1 MNNVQFKNNVMM
13 IKKTLILTAILLVYQ
28 GYSQSKLDG
37 YIEVGLKNNEVI
49 KQHNFDINKS
59 MWALKEARS
68 LFYPTVSLN
77 GSYTKAEGGRTID
90 IPIGDM
96 LNPVYST
103 LNQITNSNA
112 FPTLENQ
119 SVLINPDNFYDA
131 KIHTTMPLLNFEI
144 IYNKRIKAQQTTLQK
159 IELEIYQREL
169 VKDIKIAYYKYLQ
182 SLEGIKIYEDAL
194 ALVTENQRVNQSL
207 FKNDKIN
214 RTAVLRS
221 DNEVV
226 RIAAN
231 LETAKQVSNNA
242 RAYFNFLL
250 NQKLDTQIMVDE
262 INENVPSA
270 LVEGNTE
277 NREELKKLDQVKEL
291 NENITKLTKSHWFP
305 TLSGFADFGV
315 QDFDF
320 EMNKDS
326 RYYFAGLGLEWNIF
340 SGNKNKY
347 KLKQVEE
354 DNKKIS
360 SQIDNIKQ
368 QLLLQFQ
375 VSQNNIKSAL
385 EQFHA
390 DKNQKESAKKYND
403 DITKLYKEGQ
413 AIYIE
418 LLDAQNQWVNA
429 QLNTNISLYNSWI
442 AFAEMERA
450 NATFTFK

>member
-1 MNNVQFKNNVMM
+1 M
-13 IKKTLILTAILLVYQ
+13 KKKLILMTILLGYY

-37 YIEVGLKNNEVI
+37 YIETGLKNNEVI

-59 MWALKEARS
+59 MYALKEARS

-90 IPIGDM
+90 ISIGDM
-96 LNPVYST
+96 LNPVYNT

-144 IYNKRIKAQQTTLQK
+144 IYNKRIKNQQTSLQK

-169 VKDIKIAYYKYLQ
+169 VKEIKIAYYKYLQ
-182 SLEGIKIYEDAL
+182 SVEGIKIYQDAL
-194 ALVTENQRVNQSL
+194 ALVKENQRVNKSL
-207 FKNDKIN
+207 FKNEKIN

-221 DNEVV
+221 DNEVI
-226 RIAAN
+226 RIQAN
-231 LETAKQVSNNA
+231 LETAKQNSNNA
-242 RAYFNFLL
+242 QSYFNFLL
-250 NQKLDTQIMVDE
+250 NEKLDTTIEVDE
-262 INENVPSA
+262 NEAPPIDAVS
-270 LVEGNTE
+270 ENTQK
-277 NREELKKLDQVKEL
+277 REELQ
-291 NENITKLTKSHWFP
+291 KLTQAKEINDNVSKLTQSYWFP
-305 TLSGFADFGV
+305 KVNGFADFGI

-320 EMNKDS
+320 EVNKQS
-326 RYYFAGLGLEWNIF
+326 RYYFAGVGLEWNIF
-340 SGNKNKY
+340 SGNKNKF
-347 KLKQVEE
+347 KLKQTEE
-354 DNKKIS
+354 DSKKIS
-360 SQIDNIKQ
+360 SQIDNVKQ

-375 VSQNNIKSAL
+375 VSQNNLKSAL
-385 EQFHA
+385 EQFYA
-390 DKNQKESAKKYND
+390 DKNQKESAKKYNE

-429 QLNTNISLYNSWI
+429 QLNTNIALYNSWI
-442 AFAEMERA
+442 AFAELERA
-450 NATFTFK
+450 NATFTFN

>member
-1 MNNVQFKNNVMM
+1 M
-13 IKKTLILTAILLVYQ
+13 KKTLILMTILLGYY

-37 YIEVGLKNNEVI
+37 YIETGLKNNEII

-59 MWALKEARS
+59 MYALKEARS

-90 IPIGDM
+90 IPIGDLM
-96 LNPVYST
+96 NPVYST
-103 LNQITNSNA
+103 LNQMTNSNA
-112 FPTLENQ
+112 FPTLQNQ
-119 SVLINPDNFYDA
+119 SVLINPDNFYDV

-144 IYNKRIKAQQTTLQK
+144 IYNKRIKNQQTSLQK
-159 IELEIYQREL
+159 IELEIYKREL

-182 SLEGIKIYEDAL
+182 SKEGIKIYEDAL
-194 ALVTENQRVNQSL
+194 VLVKENQRVTQSL

-221 DNEVV
+221 DNEVI
-226 RIAAN
+226 RIQAN
-231 LETAKQVSNNA
+231 LETAKQTSKNA
-242 RAYFNFLL
+242 QSYFNFLL
-250 NQKLDTQIMVDE
+250 NEKLDSPIETDA
-262 INENVPSA
+262 NETLPSD
-270 LVEGNTE
+270 LVADNTP

-291 NENITKLTKSHWFP
+291 NETVGKLTQSHWFP
-305 TLSGFADFGV
+305 TLSGFADFGF

-320 EMNKDS
+320 EVNKDS
-326 RYYFAGLGLEWNIF
+326 RYYFAGLGLQWNIF
-340 SGNKNKY
+340 SGNKNKF

-354 DNKKIS
+354 DTKKIS
-360 SQIDNIKQ
+360 SQTDNVRQ

-375 VSQNNIKSAL
+375 VSQNNLKSAL
-385 EQFHA
+385 EQFYA
-390 DKNQKESAKKYND
+390 NKNQKVAAKKYNE

-429 QLNTNISLYNSWI
+429 QLNTNIALYNSWI
-442 AFAEMERA
+442 AYAELERA
-450 NATFTFK
+450 NATFTLNN

>member
-1 MNNVQFKNNVMM
+1 MKNVTTLVM
-13 IKKTLILTAILLVYQ
+13 ICLGYL
-28 GYSQSKLDG
+28 GYSQSKLDN
-37 YIEVGLKNNEVI
+37 YIQIGLTTNEVI

-59 MWALKEARS
+59 VYALKEARS

-77 GSYTKAEGGRTID
+77 ANYTKAEGGRTID
-90 IPIGDM
+90 IPMGDL
-96 LNPVYST
+96 LNPVYNT

-112 FPTLENQ
+112 FPTLQNQ

-144 IYNKRIKAQQTTLQK
+144 IYNKRIKMQQSSLQK
-159 IELEIYQREL
+159 IELEIYKREL
-169 VKDIKIAYYKYLQ
+169 VKEIKIAYYKYLQ
-182 SLEGIKIYEDAL
+182 SIEGVKIYQDAL
-194 ALVTENQRVNQSL
+194 KLVKENQRVNQSL

-221 DNEVV
+221 DNEVI
-226 RIAAN
+226 RIEAN
-231 LETAKQVSNNA
+231 LETAKQVNNNA
-242 RAYFNFLL
+242 KSYFNFLL
-250 NQKLDTQIMVDE
+250 NRKLDTEIEVDSE
-262 INENVPSA
+262 NELLPNVIVNEN
-270 LVEGNTE
+270 TQ
-277 NREELKKLDQVKEL
+277 NREELSQLSLFKEL
-291 NENITKLTKSHWFP
+291 NGNVGKLTQSYWFP
-305 TLSGFADFGV
+305 KLSGFADLGF

-320 EMNKDS
+320 EVNKQS

-347 KLKQVEE
+347 KLRQVEE
-354 DNKKIS
+354 DTKKIS
-360 SQIDNIKQ
+360 SQIDNVKQ

-375 VSQNNIKSAL
+375 VSQNNLKSAL
-385 EQFHA
+385 EQFNA
-390 DKNQKESAKKYND
+390 DKNQKASAKKYNE

-442 AFAEMERA
+442 AFAELERA
-450 NATFTFK
+450 NAAFTLK

>member
-1 MNNVQFKNNVMM
+1 M
-13 IKKTLILTAILLVYQ
+13 KKTLILMTILLGYY

-37 YIEVGLKNNEVI
+37 YIETGLKNNEVI

-59 MWALKEARS
+59 MYALKEARS

-96 LNPVYST
+96 LNPVYNT

-144 IYNKRIKAQQTTLQK
+144 IYNKRIKNQQASLQK

-169 VKDIKIAYYKYLQ
+169 VKEIKIAYYKYIQ
-182 SLEGIKIYEDAL
+182 SVEGIKIYEDAL
-194 ALVTENQRVNQSL
+194 ALVKENQRVNKSL
-207 FKNDKIN
+207 FKNEKIN

-221 DNEVV
+221 DNEVI
-226 RIAAN
+226 RIQAN
-231 LETAKQVSNNA
+231 LETAKQNSNNA
-242 RAYFNFLL
+242 RSYFNFLL
-250 NQKLDTQIMVDE
+250 NEKLDAAIEVDE
-262 INENVPSA
+262 NEAPPIDAVS
-270 LVEGNTE
+270 ENTQ
-277 NREELKKLDQVKEL
+277 NREELKKLTQAKEI
-291 NENITKLTKSHWFP
+291 NDNVSKLTQSYWFP
-305 TLSGFADFGV
+305 KVNGFADFGI

-320 EMNKDS
+320 EVNKQS
-326 RYYFAGLGLEWNIF
+326 RYYFAGVGLEWNIF

-347 KLKQVEE
+347 KLKQTEE
-354 DNKKIS
+354 DSKKIS
-360 SQIDNIKQ
+360 SQIDNVKQ

-375 VSQNNIKSAL
+375 VSQNNLKSAL
-385 EQFHA
+385 EQFYA
-390 DKNQKESAKKYND
+390 DKNQKESAKKYNE

-429 QLNTNISLYNSWI
+429 QLNTNIALYNSWI
-442 AFAEMERA
+442 AFAELERA
-450 NATFTFK
+450 NATFTLNN

>member
-1 MNNVQFKNNVMM
+1 M
-13 IKKTLILTAILLVYQ
+13 IKKTLTLLLALFGYL
-28 GYSQSKLDG
+28 GYSQDKLDG
-37 YIEVGLKNNEVI
+37 YIEAALENNEVI
-49 KQHNFDINKS
+49 RQHGFDISKS

-68 LFYPTVSLN
+68 LFYPTVTLN
-77 GSYTKAEGGRTID
+77 GSYTRAEGGRTID

-96 LNPVYST
+96 LNPVYNT

-169 VKDIKIAYYKYLQ
+169 VKEVKIAYYKYLQ

-194 ALVTENQRVNQSL
+194 ILVRENQRVNHSL
-207 FKNDKIN
+207 FKNEKIN

-221 DNEVV
+221 DNEVI

-231 LETAKQVSNNA
+231 LETARQAGNNA

-250 NQKLDTQIMVDE
+250 NRKLDTQIVADE
-262 INENVPSA
+262 NKENVPDA
-270 LVEGNTE
+270 LVEENTQ
-277 NREELKKLDQVKEL
+277 NREELKKLDQASEINGNL
-291 NENITKLTKSHWFP
+291 SRLAKSHWFP
-305 TLSGFADFGV
+305 TLSGFADFGF

-320 EMNKDS
+320 EVDKDS

-347 KLKQVEE
+347 KLKQIEL
-354 DNKKIS
+354 DAKKIS
-360 SQIDNIKQ
+360 SQTDNVRQ

-375 VSQNNIKSAL
+375 VSQNNLKSAL
-385 EQFHA
+385 EQFYA
-390 DKNQKESAKKYND
+390 DRNQKVAAKKYND
-403 DITKLYKEGQ
+403 DISKLYKEGQ

-418 LLDAQNQWVNA
+418 LLDAQNQWINA
-429 QLNTNISLYNSWI
+429 QLNANISLYNSWI
-442 AFAEMERA
+442 AFSEMERA

>member
-1 MNNVQFKNNVMM
+1 M
-13 IKKTLILTAILLVYQ
+13 KKTLILMTILLGYY

-37 YIEVGLKNNEVI
+37 YIETGLKNNEVI

-59 MWALKEARS
+59 IYALKEAHS

-77 GSYTKAEGGRTID
+77 ANYTKADGGRTID

-96 LNPVYST
+96 LNPVYNT

-112 FPTLENQ
+112 FPSLQNQ

-131 KIHTTMPLLNFEI
+131 KIHTTMPLLNYEI
-144 IYNKRIKAQQTTLQK
+144 IYNKRIKSQQSSLQK
-159 IELEIYQREL
+159 IELEIYKREL

-182 SLEGIKIYEDAL
+182 SIEGIKIYQDAL
-194 ALVTENQRVNQSL
+194 ALVKENKRVNQSL

-221 DNEVV
+221 DNEVI
-226 RIAAN
+226 RIEAN

-242 RAYFNFLL
+242 KAYFNFLI
-250 NQKLDTQIMVDE
+250 NQKLDTAIEIDQNEALPNELVAENTQNREELLQLNQAKE
-262 INENVPSA
+262 INENV
-270 LVEGNTE
+270 
-277 NREELKKLDQVKEL
+277 
-291 NENITKLTKSHWFP
+291 TKLTQSYWFP
-305 TLSGFADFGV
+305 KLSGFADFGF

-320 EMNKDS
+320 EVNKQS
-326 RYYFAGLGLEWNIF
+326 RYYFAGVGLEWNIF
-340 SGNKNKY
+340 SGNKNKL
-347 KLKQVEE
+347 KLKQTEE
-354 DNKKIS
+354 DSKKIS
-360 SQIDNIKQ
+360 SQIDNVKQ

-375 VSQNNIKSAL
+375 VSQNNLKSAL
-385 EQFHA
+385 EQFYA
-390 DKNQKESAKKYND
+390 DKNQKESAKKYNE

-429 QLNTNISLYNSWI
+429 QLNTNIALYNSWI
-442 AFAEMERA
+442 AFAELERA
-450 NATFTFK
+450 NATFTFN

>member
-1 MNNVQFKNNVMM
+1 M
-13 IKKTLILTAILLVYQ
+13 IKNTLTLVLALLGYQ
-28 GYSQSKLDG
+28 GYSQDKLDG
-37 YIEVGLKNNEVI
+37 YIEAALENNEVI
-49 KQHNFDINKS
+49 RQHGFDISKS

-68 LFYPTVSLN
+68 LFYPTVTLN
-77 GSYTKAEGGRTID
+77 GSYTRAEGGRTID

-96 LNPVYST
+96 LNPVYNT

-144 IYNKRIKAQQTTLQK
+144 IYNKRIRAQQTALQK

-169 VKDIKIAYYKYLQ
+169 VKEVKIAYYKYLQ

-194 ALVTENQRVNQSL
+194 MLVKENQRVNHSL
-207 FKNDKIN
+207 FKNEKIN

-221 DNEVV
+221 DNEVI

-231 LETAKQVSNNA
+231 LETARQAGNNA

-250 NQKLDTQIMVDE
+250 NRKLDTQIVADE
-262 INENVPSA
+262 NKENVPDT
-270 LVEGNTE
+270 LVEENTQ
-277 NREELKKLDQVKEL
+277 NREELKKLDQASEINGNL
-291 NENITKLTKSHWFP
+291 SRLAKSHWFP
-305 TLSGFADFGV
+305 TLSGFADFGF

-320 EMNKDS
+320 EVDKDS
-326 RYYFAGLGLEWNIF
+326 RYYFAGIGLEWNIF

-347 KLKQVEE
+347 KLKQIEQ
-354 DNKKIS
+354 DAKKIS
-360 SQIDNIKQ
+360 SQTDNVRQ

-375 VSQNNIKSAL
+375 VSQNNLKSAL
-385 EQFHA
+385 EQFYA
-390 DKNQKESAKKYND
+390 DRNQKVAAKKYND

-418 LLDAQNQWVNA
+418 LLDAQNQWINA
-429 QLNTNISLYNSWI
+429 QLNANISLYNSWI
-442 AFAEMERA
+442 AFSEMERA

>member
-1 MNNVQFKNNVMM
+1 M
-13 IKKTLILTAILLVYQ
+13 TILLGYY

-37 YIEVGLKNNEVI
+37 YIETGLKNNEVI

-59 MWALKEARS
+59 MYALKEARS

-90 IPIGDM
+90 ISIGDM
-96 LNPVYST
+96 LNPVYNT

-144 IYNKRIKAQQTTLQK
+144 IYNKRIKNQQTSLQK

-169 VKDIKIAYYKYLQ
+169 VKEIKIAYYKYLQ
-182 SLEGIKIYEDAL
+182 SVEGIKIYQDAL
-194 ALVTENQRVNQSL
+194 ALVKENQRVNKSL
-207 FKNDKIN
+207 FKNEKIN

-221 DNEVV
+221 DNEVI
-226 RIAAN
+226 RIQAN
-231 LETAKQVSNNA
+231 LETAKQNSNNA
-242 RAYFNFLL
+242 QSYFNFLL
-250 NQKLDTQIMVDE
+250 NEKLDTTIEVDE
-262 INENVPSA
+262 NEAPPIDAVS
-270 LVEGNTE
+270 ENTQK
-277 NREELKKLDQVKEL
+277 REELQ
-291 NENITKLTKSHWFP
+291 KLTQAKEINDNVSKLTQSYWFP
-305 TLSGFADFGV
+305 KVNGFADFGI

-320 EMNKDS
+320 EVNKQS
-326 RYYFAGLGLEWNIF
+326 RYYFAGVGLEWNIF
-340 SGNKNKY
+340 SGNKNKF
-347 KLKQVEE
+347 KLKQTEE
-354 DNKKIS
+354 DSKKIS
-360 SQIDNIKQ
+360 SQIDNVKQ

-375 VSQNNIKSAL
+375 VSQNNLKSAL
-385 EQFHA
+385 EQFYA
-390 DKNQKESAKKYND
+390 DKNQKESAKKYNE

-429 QLNTNISLYNSWI
+429 QLNTNIALYNSWI
-442 AFAEMERA
+442 AFAELERA
-450 NATFTFK
+450 NATFTFN

>member
-1 MNNVQFKNNVMM
+1 MK
-13 IKKTLILTAILLVYQ
+13 IKLTFAILCL
-28 GYSQSKLDG
+28 GYLGYAQNKLET
-37 YIEVGLKNNEVI
+37 YIQTGLKNNEVI
-49 KQHNFDINKS
+49 RQHNFDINKS
-59 MWALKEARS
+59 MYALKEARA

-112 FPTLENQ
+112 FPMLENQ

-144 IYNKRIKAQQTTLQK
+144 IYNKRIKTQQTTLQK

-169 VKDIKIAYYKYLQ
+169 VKEIKIAYYKYLQ
-182 SLEGIKIYEDAL
+182 SVEGIKIYEDAL
-194 ALVTENQRVNQSL
+194 ALVKENQRVNQAL
-207 FKNDKIN
+207 FKNEKIN

-221 DNEVV
+221 DNEVI
-226 RIAAN
+226 RIQAN
-231 LETAKQVSNNA
+231 LETARQSSNNA
-242 RAYFNFLL
+242 RSYFNFLL
-250 NQKLDTQIMVDE
+250 NQKLDTAIETDKNEAPPIEVLSENTQNREELQKLTQAKE
-262 INENVPSA
+262 INENVS
-270 LVEGNTE
+270 
-277 NREELKKLDQVKEL
+277 
-291 NENITKLTKSHWFP
+291 KLTNSYWLPKV
-305 TLSGFADFGV
+305 SGFADFGI

-320 EMNKDS
+320 EADKNS
-326 RYYFAGLGLEWNIF
+326 RYYFAGVGLEWNIF
-340 SGNKNKY
+340 SGNKNKW

-354 DNKKIS
+354 DSKKII
-360 SQIDNIKQ
+360 SQTDHVKQ

-375 VSQNNIKSAL
+375 VSQNNLKSAL
-385 EQFHA
+385 EQFYA
-390 DKNQKESAKKYND
+390 DKNQKQSAKKYND

-442 AFAEMERA
+442 AFAELERA
-450 NATFTFK
+450 NATFTFN

>member
-1 MNNVQFKNNVMM
+1 MK
-13 IKKTLILTAILLVYQ
+13 IKLTFAVLCL
-28 GYSQSKLDG
+28 GYLGYAQNKLET
-37 YIEVGLKNNEVI
+37 YIQTGLKNNEVI
-49 KQHNFDINKS
+49 RQHNFDISKS
-59 MWALKEARS
+59 MYALKEARA

-112 FPTLENQ
+112 FPMLENQ

-144 IYNKRIKAQQTTLQK
+144 IYNKRIKTQQTTLQK

-169 VKDIKIAYYKYLQ
+169 VKEIKIAYYKYLQ
-182 SLEGIKIYEDAL
+182 SVEGIKIYEDAL
-194 ALVTENQRVNQSL
+194 ALVKENQRVNQAL
-207 FKNDKIN
+207 FKNEKIN

-221 DNEVV
+221 ENEVI
-226 RIAAN
+226 RIQAN
-231 LETAKQVSNNA
+231 LETARQTSNNA
-242 RAYFNFLL
+242 RSYFNFLL
-250 NQKLDTQIMVDE
+250 NQKLDTAIETDQSEAPSIEVLSENTQNREELQKLTQAKE
-262 INENVPSA
+262 INENVS
-270 LVEGNTE
+270 
-277 NREELKKLDQVKEL
+277 KL
-291 NENITKLTKSHWFP
+291 NKSYWLP
-305 TLSGFADFGV
+305 KVSGFADFGI

-320 EMNKDS
+320 EADKNS
-326 RYYFAGLGLEWNIF
+326 RYYFAGVGLEWNIF
-340 SGNKNKY
+340 SGNKNKW

-354 DNKKIS
+354 DSKKII
-360 SQIDNIKQ
+360 SQTDNVKQ

-375 VSQNNIKSAL
+375 VSQNNLKSAL
-385 EQFHA
+385 EQFYA
-390 DKNQKESAKKYND
+390 DKNQKQSAKKYND

-442 AFAEMERA
+442 AFAELERA
-450 NATFTFK
+450 NATFTFN

>member
-1 MNNVQFKNNVMM
+1 MK
-13 IKKTLILTAILLVYQ
+13 IKLTFAILCL
-28 GYSQSKLDG
+28 GYSGYAQNKLET
-37 YIEVGLKNNEVI
+37 YIKTGLKNNEVI
-49 KQHNFDINKS
+49 RQHNFDINKS
-59 MWALKEARS
+59 MYALKEARA

-96 LNPVYST
+96 LNPVYNT

-112 FPTLENQ
+112 FPMLENQ

-169 VKDIKIAYYKYLQ
+169 VKEIKIAYYKYLQ
-182 SLEGIKIYEDAL
+182 SVEGIKIYEDAL
-194 ALVTENQRVNQSL
+194 ALVKENQRVNQAL
-207 FKNDKIN
+207 FKNEKIN

-221 DNEVV
+221 DNEVI
-226 RIAAN
+226 RIQAN
-231 LETAKQVSNNA
+231 LETARQTSNNA
-242 RAYFNFLL
+242 RSYFNFLL
-250 NQKLDTQIMVDE
+250 NQKLDAAIETDQSEALPIEVLSENTQNREELQKLTQAKE
-262 INENVPSA
+262 INENVS
-270 LVEGNTE
+270 
-277 NREELKKLDQVKEL
+277 R
-291 NENITKLTKSHWFP
+291 LTKSYWLP
-305 TLSGFADFGV
+305 KVNGFADFGI

-320 EMNKDS
+320 QSDKNS
-326 RYYFAGLGLEWNIF
+326 RYYFAGVGLEWNIF
-340 SGNKNKY
+340 SGNKNKW

-354 DNKKIS
+354 DSKKII
-360 SQIDNIKQ
+360 SQTDNVKQ
-368 QLLLQFQ
+368 QLLLQLQ
-375 VSQNNIKSAL
+375 VSQNNLKSAL
-385 EQFHA
+385 EQFNA
-390 DKNQKESAKKYND
+390 DKNQKQSAKKYND

-442 AFAEMERA
+442 AFAELERA
-450 NATFTFK
+450 NATFTFN

>member
-1 MNNVQFKNNVMM
+1 M
-13 IKKTLILTAILLVYQ
+13 IKKTLTLTLVLFGYL

-59 MWALKEARS
+59 MYALKEAKS

-77 GSYTKAEGGRTID
+77 GSYTKAQGGRTID

-96 LNPVYST
+96 LNPVYNT

-144 IYNKRIKAQQTTLQK
+144 IYNKRIKNQQTSLQK

-169 VKDIKIAYYKYLQ
+169 VKEIKIAYYKYLQ
-182 SLEGIKIYEDAL
+182 SIEGIKIYEEAL
-194 ALVTENQRVNQSL
+194 ALVKENQRVNKSL
-207 FKNDKIN
+207 FKNEKIN

-221 DNEVV
+221 DNEVI
-226 RIAAN
+226 RIQAN
-231 LETAKQVSNNA
+231 LETAKQTSNNA
-242 RAYFNFLL
+242 RSYFNFLL
-250 NQKLDTQIMVDE
+250 NEKLDAAIETDENEALPIEALSENTQK
-262 INENVPSA
+262 
-270 LVEGNTE
+270 
-277 NREELKKLDQVKEL
+277 REELQ
-291 NENITKLTKSHWFP
+291 KLTQAKEINDNVSKLTQSYWFP
-305 TLSGFADFGV
+305 KVNGFADFGI

-320 EMNKDS
+320 EVNKQS
-326 RYYFAGLGLEWNIF
+326 RYYFAGVGLEWNIF
-340 SGNKNKY
+340 SGNKNKF

-360 SQIDNIKQ
+360 SQIDNVKQ
-368 QLLLQFQ
+368 QLLLQYQ
-375 VSQNNIKSAL
+375 VSQNNLKSAL
-385 EQFHA
+385 EQFYA
-390 DKNQKESAKKYND
+390 DKNQKESSKKYNE

-442 AFAEMERA
+442 AFAELERA
-450 NATFTFK
+450 NATFTFKN

>member
-1 MNNVQFKNNVMM
+1 MKIIANLVM
-13 IKKTLILTAILLVYQ
+13 LCFGYL
-28 GYSQSKLDG
+28 GYSQSILDS
-37 YIEVGLKNNEVI
+37 YIQTALKNNEVI

-59 MWALKEARS
+59 MYALKEAKS
-68 LFYPTVSLN
+68 LFYPTVTLN
-77 GSYTKAEGGRTID
+77 GNYTRAEGGRTID
-90 IPIGDM
+90 IPIGDL
-96 LNPVYST
+96 LNPVYNT

-112 FPTLENQ
+112 FPTLQNQ
-119 SVLINPDNFYDA
+119 SVLINPNNFYDA
-131 KIHTTMPLLNFEI
+131 KIHTTMPLLNYEI
-144 IYNKRIKAQQTTLQK
+144 IYNKRIKNQQTSLQK

-169 VKDIKIAYYKYLQ
+169 VKEIKIAYYKYLQ
-182 SLEGIKIYEDAL
+182 SVEGIKIYQDAL
-194 ALVTENQRVNQSL
+194 ALVKENQRVNQSL

-221 DNEVV
+221 DNEVI
-226 RIAAN
+226 RIQAN
-231 LETAKQVSNNA
+231 LETAKQTSSNA
-242 RAYFNFLL
+242 QSYFNFLL
-250 NQKLDTQIMVDE
+250 NEKLDTAIKTDE
-262 INENVPSA
+262 SEILPVGALSEN
-270 LVEGNTE
+270 TQ
-277 NREELKKLDQVKEL
+277 NREELQKLTQVKEI
-291 NENITKLTKSHWFP
+291 NDNVSRLTESYWFP
-305 TLSGFADFGV
+305 KVNGFADFGI

-320 EMNKDS
+320 DVNKDS

-354 DNKKIS
+354 DHKKIT
-360 SQIDNIKQ
+360 SQIDNVKQ

-375 VSQNNIKSAL
+375 VSQNNLKSAL

-429 QLNTNISLYNSWI
+429 QLNTNIALYNSWI
-442 AFAEMERA
+442 AFAELERA
-450 NATFTFK
+450 NATFTFN

>member
-1 MNNVQFKNNVMM
+1 MM
-13 IKKTLILTAILLVYQ
+13 KQAFILTAILLGYQ

-90 IPIGDM
+90 IPLGDM
-96 LNPVYST
+96 LNPVYNT

-144 IYNKRIKAQQTTLQK
+144 IYNKRIKRQQTSLQK

-194 ALVTENQRVNQSL
+194 ALVTENQRVNHSL

-221 DNEVV
+221 DNEVI

-250 NQKLDTQIMVDE
+250 NQKLDTQIVVDE
-262 INENVPSA
+262 NNENLPDA
-270 LVEGNTE
+270 LVEENTQ
-277 NREELKKLDQVKEL
+277 NREELKKLNQVKEISD
-291 NENITKLTKSHWFP
+291 NVSKLTKSHWYP
-305 TLSGFADFGV
+305 TLSGFADFGF

-320 EMNKDS
+320 DVNKDS
-326 RYYFAGLGLEWNIF
+326 RYYFAGLGLQWNIF
-340 SGNKNKY
+340 SGNKNKF

-354 DNKKIS
+354 DSKKIS
-360 SQIDNIKQ
+360 SQIDNVKQ

-375 VSQNNIKSAL
+375 ISQNNLKSAL
-385 EQFHA
+385 EQFYA

-429 QLNTNISLYNSWI
+429 QLNANISLYNSWI
-442 AFAEMERA
+442 AFAELERA
-450 NATFTFK
+450 NATFNLNN

>member
-1 MNNVQFKNNVMM
+1 M
-13 IKKTLILTAILLVYQ
+13 IKKTLTLTLVLFGYL

-59 MWALKEARS
+59 MYALKEARS

-77 GSYTKAEGGRTID
+77 GSYTRAEGGRTID

-96 LNPVYST
+96 LNPVYNT

-144 IYNKRIKAQQTTLQK
+144 IYNKRIKNQQTSLQK

-169 VKDIKIAYYKYLQ
+169 VKEIKTAYYKYLQ
-182 SLEGIKIYEDAL
+182 SVEGIKIYEDAL
-194 ALVTENQRVNQSL
+194 ALVKENQRVNKSL
-207 FKNDKIN
+207 FKNEKIN

-221 DNEVV
+221 DNEVI
-226 RIAAN
+226 RIQAN
-231 LETAKQVSNNA
+231 LETAKQNSNNA
-242 RAYFNFLL
+242 RSYFNFLL
-250 NQKLDTQIMVDE
+250 NEKLDAVIEVDE
-262 INENVPSA
+262 NEAPPIDAVS
-270 LVEGNTE
+270 ENTQ
-277 NREELKKLDQVKEL
+277 NREELQKLTQVKEI
-291 NENITKLTKSHWFP
+291 NDNVSKLTQSYWFP
-305 TLSGFADFGV
+305 KVNGFADFGI

-320 EMNKDS
+320 EVNKQS
-326 RYYFAGLGLEWNIF
+326 RYYFAGVGLEWNIF
-340 SGNKNKY
+340 SGNKNKF
-347 KLKQVEE
+347 KLKQTEE
-354 DNKKIS
+354 DSKKIS
-360 SQIDNIKQ
+360 SQIDNVKQ

-375 VSQNNIKSAL
+375 VSQNNLKSAL
-385 EQFHA
+385 EQFYA
-390 DKNQKESAKKYND
+390 DKNQKESAKKYNE

-429 QLNTNISLYNSWI
+429 QLNTNIALYNSWI
-442 AFAEMERA
+442 AFAELERA
-450 NATFTFK
+450 NATFTFN

>member
-1 MNNVQFKNNVMM
+1 M
-13 IKKTLILTAILLVYQ
+13 KKTLILMTILLGYY

-37 YIEVGLKNNEVI
+37 YIETGLKNNEVI

-59 MWALKEARS
+59 MYALKEARS

-96 LNPVYST
+96 LNPVYNT

-144 IYNKRIKAQQTTLQK
+144 IYNKRIKNQQTSLQK

-169 VKDIKIAYYKYLQ
+169 VKEIKIAYYKYIQ
-182 SLEGIKIYEDAL
+182 SVEGIKIYEDAL
-194 ALVTENQRVNQSL
+194 ALVKENQRVNKSL
-207 FKNDKIN
+207 FKNEKIN

-221 DNEVV
+221 DNEVI
-226 RIAAN
+226 RIQAN
-231 LETAKQVSNNA
+231 LETAKQNSNNA
-242 RAYFNFLL
+242 RSYFNFLL
-250 NQKLDTQIMVDE
+250 NEKLDTAIEVDE
-262 INENVPSA
+262 NETPPIDAVS
-270 LVEGNTE
+270 ENTQ
-277 NREELKKLDQVKEL
+277 NREELKKLTQAKEI
-291 NENITKLTKSHWFP
+291 NDNVSKLTQSYWFP
-305 TLSGFADFGV
+305 KVNGFADFGI

-320 EMNKDS
+320 EVNKQS
-326 RYYFAGLGLEWNIF
+326 RYYFAGVGLEWNIF

-347 KLKQVEE
+347 KLKQTEE
-354 DNKKIS
+354 DSKKIS
-360 SQIDNIKQ
+360 SQIDNVKQ

-375 VSQNNIKSAL
+375 VSQNNLKSAL
-385 EQFHA
+385 EQFYA
-390 DKNQKESAKKYND
+390 DKNQKESAKKYNE

-429 QLNTNISLYNSWI
+429 QLNTNIALYNSWI
-442 AFAEMERA
+442 AFAELERA
-450 NATFTFK
+450 NATFTLNN

>member
-1 MNNVQFKNNVMM
+1 M
-13 IKKTLILTAILLVYQ
+13 Y
-28 GYSQSKLDG
+28 
-37 YIEVGLKNNEVI
+37 
-49 KQHNFDINKS
+49 
-59 MWALKEARS
+59 ALKEARS

-96 LNPVYST
+96 LNPVYNT

-144 IYNKRIKAQQTTLQK
+144 IYNKRIKNQQTSLQK

-169 VKDIKIAYYKYLQ
+169 VKEIKIAYYKYIQ
-182 SLEGIKIYEDAL
+182 SVEGIKIYEDAL
-194 ALVTENQRVNQSL
+194 ALVKENQRVNKSL
-207 FKNDKIN
+207 FKNEKIN

-221 DNEVV
+221 DNEVI
-226 RIAAN
+226 RIQAN
-231 LETAKQVSNNA
+231 LETAKQNSNNA
-242 RAYFNFLL
+242 RSYFNFLL
-250 NQKLDTQIMVDE
+250 NEKLDAAIEVDE
-262 INENVPSA
+262 NEAPPIDAVS
-270 LVEGNTE
+270 ENTQ
-277 NREELKKLDQVKEL
+277 NREELKKLTQAKEI
-291 NENITKLTKSHWFP
+291 NDNVSKLTQSYWFP
-305 TLSGFADFGV
+305 KVNGFADFGI

-320 EMNKDS
+320 EVNKQS
-326 RYYFAGLGLEWNIF
+326 RYYFAGVGLEWNIF

-347 KLKQVEE
+347 KLKQTEE
-354 DNKKIS
+354 DSKKIS
-360 SQIDNIKQ
+360 SQIDNVKQ

-375 VSQNNIKSAL
+375 VSQNNLKSAL
-385 EQFHA
+385 EQFYA
-390 DKNQKESAKKYND
+390 DKNQKESAKKYNE

-429 QLNTNISLYNSWI
+429 QLNTNIALYNSWI
-442 AFAEMERA
+442 AFAELERA
-450 NATFTFK
+450 NATFTLNN

>member
-1 MNNVQFKNNVMM
+1 M
-13 IKKTLILTAILLVYQ
+13 KKVITLTLFCFGFL
-28 GYSQSKLDG
+28 GYSQSKLDN
-37 YIEVGLKNNEVI
+37 YIQIGLKSNEVI

-59 MWALKEARS
+59 MYALKEAHA
-68 LFYPTVSLN
+68 LFYPTVTLN
-77 GSYTKAEGGRTID
+77 ANYTKADGGRTID

-96 LNPVYST
+96 LNPVYNT

-112 FPTLENQ
+112 FPSLQNQ

-144 IYNKRIKAQQTTLQK
+144 IYNKRIKSQQTSLQK

-169 VKDIKIAYYKYLQ
+169 VKEIKIAYYKYLQ
-182 SLEGIKIYEDAL
+182 SIEGINIYQAAL
-194 ALVTENQRVNQSL
+194 KLVKENQRVNQSL

-221 DNEVV
+221 DNEVI
-226 RIAAN
+226 RIEAN
-231 LETAKQVSNNA
+231 LETAKQVNSNA
-242 RAYFNFLL
+242 KTYFNFLI
-250 NQKLDTQIMVDE
+250 NQKLDSEIEIDANDE
-262 INENVPSA
+262 STPTILVNENTS
-270 LVEGNTE
+270 
-277 NREELKKLDQVKEL
+277 NREELS
-291 NENITKLTKSHWFP
+291 KLTQVSEINSNVSKLTESYWYP
-305 TLSGFADFGV
+305 KLSGFADFGF

-320 EMNKDS
+320 EVNKQS
-326 RYYFAGLGLEWNIF
+326 RYYFAGVGLEWNIF

-354 DNKKIS
+354 DSKKIS
-360 SQIDNIKQ
+360 SQTDNVRQ

-375 VSQNNIKSAL
+375 VSQNNLKSAL
-385 EQFHA
+385 EQFNA

-442 AFAEMERA
+442 AFAELERA

>member
-1 MNNVQFKNNVMM
+1 MYNKM
-13 IKKTLILTAILLVYQ
+13 KKIITLTLFCFGFS
-28 GYSQSKLDG
+28 GYSQSKLYN
-37 YIEVGLKNNEVI
+37 YIQIGLKSNEVI

-59 MWALKEARS
+59 MYALKEAHA

-77 GSYTKAEGGRTID
+77 ANYTKADGGRTID

-96 LNPVYST
+96 LNPVYNT

-112 FPTLENQ
+112 FPSLQNQ

-144 IYNKRIKAQQTTLQK
+144 IYNKRIKSQQTSLQK

-169 VKDIKIAYYKYLQ
+169 VKEIKIAYYKYLQ
-182 SLEGIKIYEDAL
+182 SIEGINIYQDAL
-194 ALVTENQRVNQSL
+194 KLVKENQRVNQSL

-221 DNEVV
+221 DNEVI
-226 RIAAN
+226 RIEAN
-231 LETAKQVSNNA
+231 LETAKQVSSNA
-242 RAYFNFLL
+242 KTYFNFLI
-250 NQKLDTQIMVDE
+250 NQKLDSEIEIDSNDE
-262 INENVPSA
+262 STPTILVNENTS
-270 LVEGNTE
+270 
-277 NREELKKLDQVKEL
+277 NREELS
-291 NENITKLTKSHWFP
+291 KLTQVSEINSNVSKLTESYWYP
-305 TLSGFADFGV
+305 KLSGFADFGF

-320 EMNKDS
+320 EVNKQS
-326 RYYFAGLGLEWNIF
+326 RYYFAGVGLEWNIF

-354 DNKKIS
+354 DSKKIS
-360 SQIDNIKQ
+360 SQTDNVRQ

-375 VSQNNIKSAL
+375 VSQNNLKSAL
-385 EQFHA
+385 EQFNA
-390 DKNQKESAKKYND
+390 DKNQKESAKKYNE

-418 LLDAQNQWVNA
+418 LLDAQNQLVNA

-442 AFAEMERA
+442 AFAELERA